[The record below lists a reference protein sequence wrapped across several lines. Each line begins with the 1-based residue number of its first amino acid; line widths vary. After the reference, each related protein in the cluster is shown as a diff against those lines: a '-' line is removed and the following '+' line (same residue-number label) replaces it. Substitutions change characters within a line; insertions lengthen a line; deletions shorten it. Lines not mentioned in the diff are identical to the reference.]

1 MNSSKYSA
9 HIILMQILTAKYIVT
24 IIAVI
29 VFIWPSEQQRISP
42 EEDEDQNSK
51 EHSIGNHEDQNTTYL
66 RFMAH
71 GFLLS
76 SLDCCWKLQLLPLFF
91 KCVNLTPLSWTYW
104 SCEATCKSHPVLHL
118 DIKSWA
124 CCRHLF
130 CFVLFFF
137 GSRRIEEN
145 KSMQQR
151 IGG

>member
-29 VFIWPSEQQRISP
+29 LFIWPSEQQRISP

>member
-1 MNSSKYSA
+1 MKNLTVFMNSSKYSV
-9 HIILMQILTAKYIVT
+9 HIILMQILTAKYLII

-51 EHSIGNHEDQNTTYL
+51 EHSIGNHADQNIPYL

-91 KCVNLTPLSWTYW
+91 KCELDSPFLNILKLW
-104 SCEATCKSHPVLHL
+104 SHVLHL

-130 CFVLFFF
+130 CFVLFFWF
-137 GSRRIEEN
+137 KKNWG
-145 KSMQQR
+145 K
-151 IGG
+151 